1 MKEFEG
7 KYSHLETEEI
17 SEKFR
22 ALDTLDTESVLRI
35 INEEDKKVPYLVEK
49 ALPDITKAVDSI
61 AKLIAS
67 GGRLIYVGAGTAGR
81 LGFLDAAECVPTF
94 GIPRGTVISVI
105 AGGAGSIVNAKE
117 GAEDCHSC
125 GGRRMSALKVGPN
138 DFVMGI
144 AASGKAPFVI
154 GALKRAKERGATTGA
169 LVNVSN
175 PVISEYADN
184 VITVLVGPEVIA
196 GSSRMKAGTAE
207 KLVLNMISTAV
218 FVKLGRVFDNM
229 MIELRPHNE
238 KMRERSVRILST
250 ITKADYDLSSKT
262 LERAGWNI
270 KTATVMLMRNLE
282 VAEAEERLLRA
293 NGNLRNALR

>member
-1 MKEFEG
+1 MMEFESE
-7 KYSHLETEEI
+7 YSHLETEEI
-17 SEKFR
+17 SKRFK
-22 ALDTLDTESVLRI
+22 ALDTLDTESILRV
-35 INEEDKKVPYLVEK
+35 INEEDRKVPHLVEK
-49 ALPDITKAVDSI
+49 ALPDITKTANAVAKSI
-61 AKLIAS
+61 AA

-105 AGGAGSIVNAKE
+105 AGGASSIVNANE

-125 GGRRMSALKVGPN
+125 GGRRMSAMKVGQS

-154 GALKRAKERGATTGA
+154 GALKRARERGATTGA

-175 PVISEYADN
+175 AAISEYADYL
-184 VITVLVGPEVIA
+184 ITLLVGPEVIA

-218 FVKLGRVFDNM
+218 FVKLGRVYDNM
-229 MIELRPHNE
+229 MVELKPHNG
-238 KMRERSVRILST
+238 KMKERSIHILSA
-250 ITKADYDLSSKT
+250 ITEADCSLSKKI
-262 LERAGWNI
+262 LESAGWDI
-270 KTATVMLMRNLE
+270 KTSAVMVLKDVGR
-282 VAEAEERLLRA
+282 AEAEKRLFRTK
-293 NGNLRNALR
+293 GNLRNALR